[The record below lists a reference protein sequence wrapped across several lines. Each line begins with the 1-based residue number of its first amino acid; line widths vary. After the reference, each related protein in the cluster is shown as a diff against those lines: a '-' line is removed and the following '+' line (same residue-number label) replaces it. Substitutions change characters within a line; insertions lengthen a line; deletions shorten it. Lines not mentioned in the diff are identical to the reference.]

1 MNLNELDYR
10 IVFYSVSNNGPE
22 AGTGNWEEVF
32 SCFAGL
38 YEPTQKD
45 VQLGNLET
53 SKRSVT
59 INIRNAQPDFL
70 PTVNLVF
77 EIKNGMYAGLTFD
90 IKNVAPAKTP
100 NYIKVVGEES

>member
-1 MNLNELDYR
+1 MIIGLLFIQFQITDLKQERVTGKKFLVASLVYTNLR
-10 IVFYSVSNNGPE
+10 K
-22 AGTGNWEEVF
+22 
-32 SCFAGL
+32 
-38 YEPTQKD
+38 KD

-70 PTVNLVF
+70 PTVNHVF

>member
-1 MNLNELDYR
+1 MSLIIELLFIQFQITDPKQER
-10 IVFYSVSNNGPE
+10 V
-22 AGTGNWEEVF
+22 TREEVF

-70 PTVNLVF
+70 PTVNHVF